1 MKYSVNIK
9 ATIDVALDIEIDT
22 EDSVTYEQVASLAY
36 MALDTHIRDSVEL
49 RPAYLVDTTPCSAYV
64 EEIVDGAPG
73 RSRDVD
79 GDMISYWF

>member
-9 ATIDVALDIEIDT
+9 ATLDVALDIEIDT
-22 EDSVTYEQVASLAY
+22 DDSATYEQAAALAY

-49 RPAYLVDTTPCSAYV
+49 RPVYLIDTIPYNAYV

-73 RSRDVD
+73 RSWDVE
-79 GDMISYWF
+79 GDAIPY

>member
-1 MKYSVNIK
+1 MKYSVNIR
-9 ATIDVALDIEIDT
+9 ATIDVSLDIEIDT
-22 EDSVTYEQVASLAY
+22 EDSATYEQVASLAY

-73 RSRDVD
+73 RSWDVD
-79 GDMISYWF
+79 GDVISY